1 MVGVVDANRALYTLA
16 VILTGIGLLMLTYK
30 NSVLPLWILL
40 LLLLHA
46 YLGSHRLDMLLSVNI
61 IIFTY
66 FITSILDISTA
77 LTLVII
83 LLFIYIVAVRELY
96 EY

>member
-1 MVGVVDANRALYTLA
+1 MDTNRALYTLA

-46 YLGSHRLDMLLSVNI
+46 YLGSHRLDVLLSIDI
-61 IIFTY
+61 IIFAY

-77 LTLVII
+77 IAMITI